1 LLIITMDAPT
11 VIRVQRRIEADHP
24 AFDGHFPGAPL
35 LPGVMLLSE
44 VLEAA
49 IGAGWAAPLP
59 ISAGRAPPLQ
69 IASAKFLAPVRPGSD
84 LVIEMAVQPGER
96 SATFDVRCGDECVAT
111 GRLTRDTAP

>member
-1 LLIITMDAPT
+1 MDAPT

-44 VLEAA
+44 VLEAV
-49 IGAGWAAPLP
+49 ISAGWAA
-59 ISAGRAPPLQ
+59 PLQ

-84 LVIEMAVQPGER
+84 IVIELTLQPGER
-96 SATFDVRCGDECVAT
+96 SATFDVHSGDECVAT
-111 GRLTRDTAP
+111 GRLTREIAP